1 MNNPRYIY
9 HIVIKSEWD
18 QQIDLPEYT
27 ATSLDIEGFIHASN
41 LEQIAAT
48 LNRFFS
54 LEMDNVLILKIDTTL
69 LLPKMIYEPAG
80 DELFPHI
87 FGGIN
92 KDSVVEILG
101 EEFILTLLLNK

>member
-9 HIVIKSEWD
+9 HIVIKSEWE
-18 QQIDLPEYT
+18 QQIDLTEYT
-27 ATSLDIEGFIHASN
+27 AASLAIEGFIHASR

-48 LNRFFS
+48 LGRFFATD
-54 LEMDNVLILKIDTTL
+54 MDNVVILKIDTTL

-92 KDSVVEILG
+92 KDAVAEILG
-101 EEFILTLLLNK
+101 EEFIRNL

>member
-9 HIVIKSEWD
+9 HIVIKPEWEN
-18 QQIDLPEYT
+18 QKSLSEYT
-27 ATSLDIEGFIHASN
+27 AASLNTEGFIHASR

-48 LNRFFS
+48 LSRFFARE
-54 LEMDNVLILKIDTTL
+54 LDNVVILKIDTTL

-92 KDSVVEILG
+92 KNAVVEILG
-101 EEFILTLLLNK
+101 EEFILNL

>member
-1 MNNPRYIY
+1 MIEPRFIY
-9 HIVIKSEWD
+9 HIVLKPEWEN
-18 QQIDLPEYT
+18 QKPLPEYT
-27 ATSLDIEGFIHASN
+27 AASLAIEGFIHSSR

-48 LNRFFS
+48 LSRFFVTE
-54 LEMDNVLILKIDTTL
+54 LDNVVILKIDTTL

-92 KDSVVEILG
+92 KNAVVEILG
-101 EEFILTLLLNK
+101 EEFIRNL

>member
-9 HIVIKSEWD
+9 HIVIKPEWEN
-18 QQIDLPEYT
+18 QKSLSEYT
-27 ATSLDIEGFIHASN
+27 AASLNTEGFIHASR

-48 LNRFFS
+48 LSRF
-54 LEMDNVLILKIDTTL
+54 LATEIGNVVILKIDTTL
-69 LLPKMIYEPAG
+69 LLPKLVYEPAG

-92 KDSVVEILG
+92 KNAIVEILG
-101 EEFILTLLLNK
+101 EEFIRNL

>member
-9 HIVIKSEWD
+9 HIVLKSEWK

-27 ATSLDIEGFIHASN
+27 AASLATEGFIHASN

-48 LNRFFS
+48 LNRFFAS
-54 LEMDNVLILKIDTTL
+54 EMGNVIILKIDTTL
-69 LLPKMIYEPAG
+69 LLPKLIYEPAG

-92 KDSVVEILG
+92 KNSVVEILG
-101 EEFILTLLLNK
+101 EEFIRNL

>member
-9 HIVIKSEWD
+9 HIVLKSEWK

-27 ATSLDIEGFIHASN
+27 AASMATEGFIHASN
-41 LEQIAAT
+41 LEQIAST
-48 LNRFFS
+48 LNRFFAS
-54 LEMDNVLILKIDTTL
+54 EMSNVIILKIDTTL
-69 LLPKMIYEPAG
+69 LLPKLVYEPAG

-92 KDSVVEILG
+92 KNSVVEILG
-101 EEFILTLLLNK
+101 DEFIRNL

>member
-9 HIVIKSEWD
+9 HIVFKSEWK

-27 ATSLDIEGFIHASN
+27 AASMAIEGFIHASN

-48 LNRFFS
+48 LSRFFAS
-54 LEMDNVLILKIDTTL
+54 EMGNVVILKIDTTL
-69 LLPKMIYEPAG
+69 LLPKLVYEPAG

-92 KDSVVEILG
+92 KNSIVEILG
-101 EEFILTLLLNK
+101 DEFIRNL

>member
-1 MNNPRYIY
+1 MNNPRNIY
-9 HIVIKSEWD
+9 HIVLKSEWK

-27 ATSLDIEGFIHASN
+27 AASMAIEGFIHASN

-48 LNRFFS
+48 LSRFFAS
-54 LEMDNVLILKIDTTL
+54 EMGNVVILKIDTTL
-69 LLPKMIYEPAG
+69 LLPKLVYEPAG

-92 KDSVVEILG
+92 KNSVVEILG
-101 EEFILTLLLNK
+101 DEFIRNL